1 MNRLFV
7 RWLVLSA
14 AIAIVAWLL
23 PGIRAGSGMVGAVT
37 VCITAA
43 FLGFANAVVKP
54 ILTLLSCP
62 MILLTLGLFLIV
74 INAAMLQLAAWAT
87 RIAGYPLEVDGW
99 GTAIIGSIAI
109 SIVTWLLSLF
119 VRDDKSRSKRD
130 A

>member
-7 RWLVLSA
+7 RWLVSSG

-37 VCITAA
+37 VLVTAA
-43 FLGFANAVVKP
+43 FLGAANAVVKP

-87 RIAGYPLEVDGW
+87 RVAGYPLEVDGW
-99 GTAIIGSIAI
+99 STAIIGSIAI
-109 SIVTWLLSLF
+109 SIVTWVLSLF
-119 VRDDKSRSKRD
+119 LGDDKKSSKRD
-130 A
+130 S